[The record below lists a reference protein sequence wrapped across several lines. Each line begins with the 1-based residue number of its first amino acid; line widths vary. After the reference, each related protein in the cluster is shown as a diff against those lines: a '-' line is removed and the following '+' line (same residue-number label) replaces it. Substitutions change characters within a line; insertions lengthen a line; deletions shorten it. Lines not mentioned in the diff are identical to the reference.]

1 MPAMPPT
8 TTGRQAHRAV
18 PPKGGR
24 ALRGAMLVLL
34 LVTTG
39 ACAMDLPISERIAN
53 IRPLAMRVEAVDPFA
68 MEGDA
73 VRTEVLPVE
82 VLRVVPFVVDDQAP
96 LSPER
101 IEAELEPVWLACP
114 LQPVQGIF
122 GCLSA
127 QLPLSLGDIE
137 ECPPVDFAALDP
149 SSGEL
154 PVMPAPC
161 LIPLGPTSTPAAPSM
176 QVPIDFNFFLGGDLE
191 LTMIA
196 HRPDEGS
203 TEDCA
208 AALLGEEPLPRAC
221 LVAVQRASIGPD
233 AEILRL
239 AADAGLPGLD
249 QLGPLPSEDEIPEP
263 DRHPRIETFRV
274 VVSDEPVRRDD
285 LVRVVEEGPA
295 ILVAAGDTIEVDAGQ
310 TLVIETTAPEGDLQ
324 TYFISD
330 GEGTFEARDEVYV
343 GDWYRSW
350 GTLLGNDSDDP
361 TSYNTWRMVP
371 GEQDDIES
379 ELPPD
384 GRATL
389 YYVLRD
395 DRQGVDWFWFHVQV
409 RPAGGG

>member
-1 MPAMPPT
+1 MRSRPRHL
-8 TTGRQAHRAV
+8 GRRPVGLALFV
-18 PPKGGR
+18 PWL
-24 ALRGAMLVLL
+24 A
-34 LVTTG
+34 

-53 IRPLAMRVEAVDPFA
+53 VRPLAMRVEAVDPFA
-68 MEGDA
+68 SPDGP
-73 VRTEVLPVE
+73 VRAEVLPVE
-82 VLRVVPFVVDDQAP
+82 MLRVVPFMVDEIEP

-122 GCLSA
+122 ACLSA
-127 QLPLSLGDIE
+127 QLPLALDDVE
-137 ECPPVDFAALDP
+137 ACPPVDLSALDP

-161 LIPLGPTSTPAAPSM
+161 RIATDGGVSTPAAPSM

-196 HRPDEGS
+196 HRPDEGD
-203 TEDCA
+203 TERCA
-208 AALLGEEPLPRAC
+208 EALLGEEPLPSAC

-249 QLGPLPSEDEIPEP
+249 QLGPVPPEDQIPEP
-263 DRHPRIETFRV
+263 DANTRITTFRV
-274 VVSDEPVRRDD
+274 VVTDEVVRRAD
-285 LVRVVEEGPA
+285 LERVLEEGPT
-295 ILVAAGDTIEVDAGQ
+295 LDVARGDTLEVTAGQ
-310 TLVIETTAPEGDLQ
+310 TIVVQTTASEDDLQ
-324 TYFISD
+324 TFLIP
-330 GEGTFEARDEVYV
+330 GEDGTFEERQEYYV
-343 GDWYRSW
+343 GDWYRTW

-395 DRQGVDWFWFHVQV
+395 DRQGVDWFWFHVMV
-409 RPAGGG
+409 TPAAGG